1 MKEKDRSGRC
11 NEQWANAQT
20 ALKRLNTDLLRDIE
34 KLNEFEIAL
43 NNNMTQQRN
52 W

>member
-1 MKEKDRSGRC
+1 MKLNLKR
-11 NEQWANAQT
+11 QWPTAQT
-20 ALKRLNTDLLRDIE
+20 ALQRLNTDLLRDIE

-52 W
+52 